1 MINTLSDYILH
12 SLPGEGV
19 LETNPNLRKKVD
31 ENGVFLPFYG
41 NTVVFLLNDEVKRT
55 LAAIQEN
62 LYRCAGDML
71 SEKLVPDTFHMT
83 LHDLVNGPEENE
95 LLRREMVRAEKTAK
109 AILARWWD
117 WPDLHMKATATFNMV
132 NTSIVLGLEPADGE
146 SWGQLDEMY
155 STLHQVVPLNYG
167 LTPHITM
174 AYFRPGLY
182 DQSRLAALREA
193 LGKVELE
200 VTLKMADLQLQNFR
214 DMNRYFAG

>member
-1 MINTLSDYILH
+1 MINTISDYILH

-31 ENGVFLPFYG
+31 ETGAFLPFYG
-41 NTVVFLLNDEVKRT
+41 NTVVFLLNNEIKRT
-55 LAAIQEN
+55 LAAIQER
-62 LYRCAGDML
+62 LYDQAGDL
-71 SEKLVPDTFHMT
+71 LAEKLVPDTFHMT

-95 LLRREMVRAEKTAK
+95 SLRREMVRAEKTAK

-155 STLHQVVPLNYG
+155 CALHQAVPLSYG
-167 LTPHITM
+167 LTPHITL
-174 AYFRPGLY
+174 AYFRPGIY
-182 DQSRLAALREA
+182 NRIRLAALREA
-193 LGKVELE
+193 LGPVELDVE
-200 VTLKMADLQLQNFR
+200 LKMADLQLQNFR